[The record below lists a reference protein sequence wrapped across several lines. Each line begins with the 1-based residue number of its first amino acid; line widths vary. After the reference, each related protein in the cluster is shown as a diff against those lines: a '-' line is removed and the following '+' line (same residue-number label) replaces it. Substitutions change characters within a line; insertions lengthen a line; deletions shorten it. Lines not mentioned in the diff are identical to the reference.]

1 MPTFSEEIDF
11 VITTYDFLDDCDNH
25 EIENIIDYLEE
36 LGYLKN
42 FKRTPGGNLGISEE
56 EFQERIQKI
65 SESRH
70 RLTLEE
76 EETIKKISDRL

>member
-42 FKRTPGGNLGISEE
+42 FKRAPGGNGGNIRRGISGKNPKD
-56 EFQERIQKI
+56 F
-65 SESRH
+65 
-70 RLTLEE
+70 
-76 EETIKKISDRL
+76 

>member
-42 FKRTPGGNLGISEE
+42 FKRTPGGKGGISEE